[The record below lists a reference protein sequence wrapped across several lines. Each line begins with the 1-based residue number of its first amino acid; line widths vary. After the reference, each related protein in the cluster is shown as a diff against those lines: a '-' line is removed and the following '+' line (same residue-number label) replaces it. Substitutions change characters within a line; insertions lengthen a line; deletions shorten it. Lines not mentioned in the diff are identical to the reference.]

1 MVFLGFTCADMGL
14 ARPAG
19 FCLGGDITCKD
30 RKQIFCDLKVYNI
43 IIKRDEGCGK
53 SKSRLDN

>member
-19 FCLGGDITCKD
+19 FCLGGDITYKD

-43 IIKRDEGCGK
+43 IIKRDEGYGK
-53 SKSRLDN
+53 SKS